1 VPACSLRAP
10 AEAAQ
15 TAEKVTE
22 EKSDGRSY
30 EDQQKIADMTAN
42 STNSFLEAWS
52 ALVEA
57 VRNGVVKHV
66 SKLCHMYPSISFK
79 VMVIGVLLA
88 YLGTADNCR
97 QPPYILYGK
106 VY

>member
-1 VPACSLRAP
+1 MLQRWLLSSA
-10 AEAAQ
+10 AEALYKLYSCTVVQ
-15 TAEKVTE
+15 LPSGEGIPQLK
-22 EKSDGRSY
+22 D
-30 EDQQKIADMTAN
+30 
-42 STNSFLEAWS
+42 SFLEAWS

-66 SKLCHMYPSISFK
+66 SKLCHLYPSISFK

-97 QPPYILYGK
+97 QPTYILYGK

>member
-1 VPACSLRAP
+1 MVDALGAP
-10 AEAAQ
+10 GEIRQ
-15 TAEKVTE
+15 TTSAVR
-22 EKSDGRSY
+22 SDTCNLY

-66 SKLCHMYPSISFK
+66 SKLCHLYPSISFK

-97 QPPYILYGK
+97 QPTYILYGK

>member
-1 VPACSLRAP
+1 VVVLSYKKTHQASRAHH
-10 AEAAQ
+10 
-15 TAEKVTE
+15 T
-22 EKSDGRSY
+22 Y

-66 SKLCHMYPSISFK
+66 SGGGFAAVCS
-79 VMVIGVLLA
+79 
-88 YLGTADNCR
+88 
-97 QPPYILYGK
+97 
-106 VY
+106 

>member
-1 VPACSLRAP
+1 MSKK
-10 AEAAQ
+10 
-15 TAEKVTE
+15 EKI
-22 EKSDGRSY
+22 RSCFAY

-57 VRNGVVKHV
+57 VRNGDVKHV
-66 SKLCHMYPSISFK
+66 SKLCHLYPSISFK

-97 QPPYILYGK
+97 QPTYILYGK

>member
-1 VPACSLRAP
+1 
-10 AEAAQ
+10 
-15 TAEKVTE
+15 
-22 EKSDGRSY
+22 
-30 EDQQKIADMTAN
+30 MTAN

-66 SKLCHMYPSISFK
+66 SKLCHLYPSISFK

-88 YLGTADNCR
+88 YLGTADNRKQRRLSSPSGGGCGGGSPCISTQQLHGLIHVSR
-97 QPPYILYGK
+97 AHPR
-106 VY
+106 

>member
-1 VPACSLRAP
+1 M
-10 AEAAQ
+10 
-15 TAEKVTE
+15 
-22 EKSDGRSY
+22 Y

-66 SKLCHMYPSISFK
+66 SKLCHLYPSISCK

-88 YLGTADNCR
+88 YLGSADNGR
-97 QPPYILYGK
+97 KPSYKTYVN